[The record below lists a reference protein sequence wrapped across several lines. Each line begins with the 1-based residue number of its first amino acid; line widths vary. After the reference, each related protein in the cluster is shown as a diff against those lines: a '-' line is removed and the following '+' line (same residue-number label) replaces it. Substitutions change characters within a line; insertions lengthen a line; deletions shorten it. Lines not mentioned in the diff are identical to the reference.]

1 MMWAYAFK
9 AKKVLATDVSSLGES
24 RALERQADWLWVDCF
39 EPGSDDFGII
49 SELFCH
55 DAKTIDDMK
64 NGRPFSRYRKHDNC
78 TFLSVSVAA
87 IQSALKTCPIYIG
100 VKGKI
105 MLTVRSQGSSKPV
118 EHAIQTLKDCIA
130 EVEKTGPFLVV
141 CEVLREASN
150 ENLEV
155 LMALREK
162 IEKVEEEVI
171 SNPSKRVMAKR
182 IFELKRE
189 IAVLYRLL
197 WSEEQMMSSIK
208 DGLIPNLEPCNENLS
223 GLQDAMSNISKE
235 LELLNS
241 YDSALD
247 GVLTIQ
253 DLGMI
258 HRVET
263 TLIYLTVAIIITN
276 LILILVELAF

>member
-9 AKKVLATDVSSLGES
+9 ARKVHATDVSSLSES
-24 RALERQADWLWVDCF
+24 QTLRKQADWLWVDCF
-39 EPGSDDFGII
+39 EPGSDDFEIT
-49 SELFCH
+49 SKLFCH
-55 DAKTIDDMK
+55 DAKIMDDMR
-64 NGRPFSRYRKHDNC
+64 NGKPFPRYQKHGDC

-87 IQSALKTCPIYIG
+87 VQSTLRTYPIYIA
-100 VKGKI
+100 VKGKTV
-105 MLTVRSQGSSKPV
+105 LTVRTEGSSRPV

-189 IAVLYRLL
+189 IAVFYRLL

-208 DGLIPNLEPCNENLS
+208 DGLIPNLEPCEENLS
-223 GLQDAMSNISKE
+223 GLQDAMSNVSRE
-235 LELLNS
+235 LEFLNS

-263 TLIYLTVAIIITN
+263 TLIYLTVAIVITN

>member
-1 MMWAYAFK
+1 MIWVYAFK
-9 AKKVLATDVSSLGES
+9 AKKMHATDVSSLSES
-24 RALERQADWLWVDCF
+24 RIFEQQADWLWVDCS
-39 EPGSDDFGII
+39 EPSSDDFGIL
-49 SELFCH
+49 SEMFCH
-55 DAKTIDDMK
+55 DTRITDSIKTAK
-64 NGRPFSRYRKHDNC
+64 PFPRYQKHDDW

-87 IQSALKTCPIYIG
+87 IQSDLRTYPIYIG
-100 VKGKI
+100 VKGKTV
-105 MLTVRSQGSSKPV
+105 LTVRSQASSKPV
-118 EHAIQTLKDCIA
+118 EHAIQTLRDCIA
-130 EVEKTGPFLVV
+130 EIEKTGPFLVV
-141 CEVLREASN
+141 CEVLRETSN

-155 LMALREK
+155 MMAMREK
-162 IEKVEEEVI
+162 IEKVEAEVI
-171 SNPSKRVMAKR
+171 SNPSERGTAKR

-197 WSEEQMMSSIK
+197 WSEEQMMSCMK
-208 DGLIPNLEPCNENLS
+208 DGLIHNLEPCEENLS
-223 GLQDAMSNISKE
+223 GLQDAMSNISRE
-235 LELLNS
+235 LEFLNS

-276 LILILVELAF
+276 LILIVVELAF

>member
-1 MMWAYAFK
+1 MIWVYAFK
-9 AKKVLATDVSSLGES
+9 AKKMHATDVSSLSES
-24 RALERQADWLWVDCF
+24 RIFEQQADWLWVDCS
-39 EPGSDDFGII
+39 EPSSDDFGIL
-49 SELFCH
+49 SEMFCH
-55 DAKTIDDMK
+55 DTRITDSIKTAK
-64 NGRPFSRYRKHDNC
+64 PFPRYQKHDDW

-87 IQSALKTCPIYIG
+87 IQSDLRTYPIYIG
-100 VKGKI
+100 VKGKTV
-105 MLTVRSQGSSKPV
+105 LTVRSQASSKPV
-118 EHAIQTLKDCIA
+118 EHAIQTLRDCIA
-130 EVEKTGPFLVV
+130 EIEKTGPFLVV
-141 CEVLREASN
+141 CEVLRETSN

-155 LMALREK
+155 MMAMREK
-162 IEKVEEEVI
+162 IEKVEAEVI
-171 SNPSKRVMAKR
+171 SNPSERGTAKR

-197 WSEEQMMSSIK
+197 WSEEQMMSCMK
-208 DGLIPNLEPCNENLS
+208 DGLIPNLEPCEENLS
-223 GLQDAMSNISKE
+223 GLQDAMSNISRE
-235 LELLNS
+235 LEFLNS

-276 LILILVELAF
+276 LILIVVELAF